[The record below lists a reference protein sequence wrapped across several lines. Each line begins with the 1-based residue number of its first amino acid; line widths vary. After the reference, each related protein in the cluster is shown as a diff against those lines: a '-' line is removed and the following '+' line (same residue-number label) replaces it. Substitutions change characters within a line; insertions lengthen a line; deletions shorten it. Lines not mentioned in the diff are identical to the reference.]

1 MIKELSVGSAT
12 VLILEDEPIARL
24 HLAQLLRRRTDL
36 HIEALGSGE
45 KAVAFAEQSK
55 IDVLLADIVME
66 GIDGIEAAA
75 RIQARQDTVVIFVTA
90 STDPK
95 TRERA
100 QKLKPY
106 AIMTKPTEIEELIAL
121 VDGALSARQSPEEAY
136 LQPDFLLDTL
146 YDTAAIGMCV
156 TDTEGRF
163 VRVNRAY
170 CNTYGYSR
178 EEILGEPFTMV
189 LPEEDREFAARMH
202 DDFISGAVTE
212 IPGDWRVRK
221 KSGEIRNIFVTA
233 GRMIGTDGRPYKIT
247 TVADVTERK
256 RHEEHLTSTLEE
268 KEMLLKEVHHR
279 VKNNLNTLS
288 SLLNLQLEQYRDEER
303 ITSILSTSVNRIKT
317 MSSIYER
324 LHQSGA
330 ATKIDLAEYLTAL
343 AEDLIET
350 STISSSVSLESDLA
364 SASVDID
371 TAISAGLIVNEL
383 VTNCLKHAFSGV
395 EEAVVYLASRVEDG
409 RYLIDIRDTGKG
421 IPADFDSRVSN
432 SLGFQLMHAVVGQKR
447 GGVEILDRERAHVQV
462 TLPL

>member
-189 LPEEDREFAARMH
+189 LPEE
-202 DDFISGAVTE
+202 
-212 IPGDWRVRK
+212 
-221 KSGEIRNIFVTA
+221 
-233 GRMIGTDGRPYKIT
+233 
-247 TVADVTERK
+247 
-256 RHEEHLTSTLEE
+256 
-268 KEMLLKEVHHR
+268 
-279 VKNNLNTLS
+279 
-288 SLLNLQLEQYRDEER
+288 
-303 ITSILSTSVNRIKT
+303 
-317 MSSIYER
+317 
-324 LHQSGA
+324 
-330 ATKIDLAEYLTAL
+330 
-343 AEDLIET
+343 
-350 STISSSVSLESDLA
+350 
-364 SASVDID
+364 
-371 TAISAGLIVNEL
+371 
-383 VTNCLKHAFSGV
+383 
-395 EEAVVYLASRVEDG
+395 
-409 RYLIDIRDTGKG
+409 
-421 IPADFDSRVSN
+421 
-432 SLGFQLMHAVVGQKR
+432 
-447 GGVEILDRERAHVQV
+447 
-462 TLPL
+462 